1 MGTRQ
6 IGSTDDSSQI
16 MGILDIIQQENKGRL
31 TLFLR
36 CFQDVIYLR
45 VLISRRVSDDALMF
59 SGLG

>member
-1 MGTRQ
+1 MGT
-6 IGSTDDSSQI
+6 GKVGGTDDCSQI

-36 CFQDVIYLR
+36 CFQDIIYLC
-45 VLISRRVSDDALMF
+45 VLISRRVRDDALMF

>member
-1 MGTRQ
+1 MGTCQ

-16 MGILDIIQQENKGRL
+16 MGIFNIIQQENKGRF

-36 CFQDVIYLR
+36 CFQNVIHLR
-45 VLISRRVSDDALMF
+45 VLISRRISDDALMF